1 MGAHNLY
8 FKLLDKDIWI
18 YEFGYM
24 IVILQASLVGAHNAG
39 YNNNKIRLGVDREI
53 LGLK

>member
-1 MGAHNLY
+1 M
-8 FKLLDKDIWI
+8 

-39 YNNNKIRLGVDREI
+39 YNNNKIRLGVNREI

>member
-1 MGAHNLY
+1 MDL
-8 FKLLDKDIWI
+8 WI

-39 YNNNKIRLGVDREI
+39 YNNNKIRLGVNREI
-53 LGLK
+53 LELK